1 MSTRDKNF
9 TIPDAEAFS
18 WEGWPFG
25 GFPHSE
31 QNLIFGVTMLSHGS
45 PLDFFPSHMAAPGR
59 KAFED
64 IRQAHSWQNLLEL
77 SIMVPHTGV
86 LLPSSTVLG
95 QGIVWMSWL
104 AGTNTFFP
112 HCGQNFPLPC
122 SVNPHSQSI
131 LDYFSYKT

>member
-1 MSTRDKNF
+1 MVF
-9 TIPDAEAFS
+9 WAGPV
-18 WEGWPFG
+18 FG

-31 QNLIFGVTMLSHGS
+31 QNLVLGVTMLSHGS
-45 PLDFFPSHMAAPGR
+45 PLGFFPLHIAARGR
-59 KAFED
+59 KAWRD
-64 IRQAHSWQNLLEL
+64 ICQPHPIQNLLEL

-95 QGIVWMSWL
+95 HVAVWMSCA

-112 HCGQNFPLPC
+112 HSGQNFALPC

-131 LDYFSYKT
+131 MDGSSCKTTQFMCYGRY